1 MKSKLKQLP
10 ALLAISIMGLTP
22 VAHAQTEYKISNS
35 KSNDMKLSGTST
47 LHKWDMNAQSFNGQA
62 RFVFKPGTTQLDAIS
77 SLDFVLAV
85 QNLKSESKM
94 MDNNAYKALK
104 TDQYKNISYK
114 LTSATIVPKGGG
126 VSLIKTKGNLT
137 ISGVTKVVTM
147 DVTCTLNADATVT
160 CKGEDKLNMTDYN
173 VTPPT
178 FMAGAMKTGDALTLD
193 FTMVYNK

>member
-1 MKSKLKQLP
+1 
-10 ALLAISIMGLTP
+10 MGLTP